1 MFCQQVLLLHISLQ
15 FIFHLILIFFFLS
28 TDSSFNK
35 KYISYIPPKVK
46 LKAKDFERFEQL
58 NPVIKGWGELGN
70 PVNLTEET
78 EEMKRLFKTFAFN
91 KYISDRISP
100 NRTLPDV
107 KPPKCNYLNLYNLKD
122 FGTASVIII
131 FTNEAWSVLIRTIWS
146 VINRSPSYLL
156 KEIILVDDFS
166 SYSELKS
173 DLDKYCYYYFKN
185 LVRII
190 RTKQR
195 EGLIRARIMGA
206 KEATGDVIV
215 FLDSHCEV

>member
-91 KYISDRISP
+91 KYISD
-100 NRTLPDV
+100 
-107 KPPKCNYLNLYNLKD
+107 
-122 FGTASVIII
+122 
-131 FTNEAWSVLIRTIWS
+131 
-146 VINRSPSYLL
+146 
-156 KEIILVDDFS
+156 
-166 SYSELKS
+166 
-173 DLDKYCYYYFKN
+173 
-185 LVRII
+185 
-190 RTKQR
+190 Q
-195 EGLIRARIMGA
+195 
-206 KEATGDVIV
+206 
-215 FLDSHCEV
+215 